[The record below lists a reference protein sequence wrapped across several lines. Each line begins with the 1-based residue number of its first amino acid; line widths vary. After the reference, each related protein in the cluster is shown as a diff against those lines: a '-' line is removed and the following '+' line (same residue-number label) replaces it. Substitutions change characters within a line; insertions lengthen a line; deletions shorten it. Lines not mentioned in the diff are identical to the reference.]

1 MKKLL
6 GSRIF
11 WGIAVI
17 IGGVMALLDNLN
29 VIDFGEVF
37 WGILAFLGAIFF
49 LSIYLQNRS
58 HWWALVPGISLIG
71 IGLTILVNWLVP
83 EFGEVWGGAILLGG
97 IGLSFFFLYLV
108 DHQNWWAVIPAGIMI
123 SIGIAA
129 GIEQTYGDR
138 FGLGIFFLGM
148 GLTFA
153 LLPLLERASG
163 VRVLRVSAVVVLIA
177 YAAMLLVPIV
187 WLKVALIA
195 VINVSTAGWFAIL
208 RAKCYEALPGQSGVV
223 VGVTSLANLS
233 SLFMPLLIGG
243 VADASSLQVAMWL
256 LAIGPI
262 ALIVG
267 VR

>member
-1 MKKLL
+1 MKKML

-37 WGILAFLGAIFF
+37 WAVIAFLGAIFF
-49 LSIYLQNRS
+49 LSIYLQKRT

-71 IGLTILVNWLVP
+71 IGLTILVNWQVP

-108 DHQNWWAVIPAGIMI
+108 DHENWWAIIPAGIMV

-138 FGLGIFFLGM
+138 FGLGLFFLGM

-153 LLPLLERASG
+153 LLPLLPTPPGKMGWAWATALILAALGAIFMFTTGEKLSYLG
-163 VRVLRVSAVVVLIA
+163 PLVLI
-177 YAAMLLVPIV
+177 
-187 WLKVALIA
+187 
-195 VINVSTAGWFAIL
+195 VIG
-208 RAKCYEALPGQSGVV
+208 
-223 VGVTSLANLS
+223 
-233 SLFMPLLIGG
+233 
-243 VADASSLQVAMWL
+243 
-256 LAIGPI
+256 I
-262 ALIVG
+262 ALVIKSLVG
-267 VR
+267 SRQVVQNQGNI

>member
-49 LSIYLQNRS
+49 LSIYPQNRS

-153 LLPLLERASG
+153 LLPLLPTPPGKMGWAWATALILAALGAIFMFTTGEKLSYLG
-163 VRVLRVSAVVVLIA
+163 PIVLI
-177 YAAMLLVPIV
+177 
-187 WLKVALIA
+187 
-195 VINVSTAGWFAIL
+195 G
-208 RAKCYEALPGQSGVV
+208 
-223 VGVTSLANLS
+223 
-233 SLFMPLLIGG
+233 IG
-243 VADASSLQVAMWL
+243 
-256 LAIGPI
+256 I
-262 ALIVG
+262 ALVIKSLVG
-267 VR
+267 NRQVVQNEGNI